1 MNLKSFRCS
10 LREKL
15 KEQKLSLSTLASL
28 SDLSEDTLRSII
40 YGKSQDIKLSTL
52 LKIADVLHCSI
63 DELINRNR
71 YPQEVKKLFERIL
84 KLPKSSIK
92 TIQTIIT
99 LEEKRLLQK
108 SVYGKEIIP
117 VFIPKGNMQDGMY
130 YDGNVFESLDITNYP
145 VKLKNETNYGIKIQ
159 TDYFEPIYYTN
170 DIILISSGNTPKKS
184 DIVIYVNNIGKIFIR
199 QLTDFGLEPVGNYGE
214 LIPMKD
220 IKNYTPLGIV
230 IKTIREYDIEFFR

>member
-15 KEQKLSLSTLASL
+15 KEQKLSLSTLATL

-71 YPQEVKKLFERIL
+71 YPQEIKKLFERIL

-92 TIQTIIT
+92 TIQAIII

-108 SVYGKEIIP
+108 SMYGKEIIP
-117 VFIPKGNMQDGMY
+117 VFIPKGNMHDGMY
-130 YDGNVFESLDITNYP
+130 YDGNTYESLDISNYP
-145 VKLKNETNYGIKIQ
+145 IKLINEVNYGIKIQ

-170 DIILISSGNTPKKS
+170 DIILISSCKSPNKS
-184 DIVIYVNNIGKIFIR
+184 DIVIYINNIGKIFIR
-199 QLTDFGLEPVGNYGE
+199 QLTDFGLEPIGNFGE
-214 LIPMKD
+214 IIPLRE
-220 IKNYTPLGIV
+220 IKNYTPLGII
-230 IKTIREYDIEFFR
+230 IKTVREYDIEFFR